1 MIWALLT
8 DPATSGADQSLVLKM
23 KENDKKNLGLFAF
36 HRIWFEYLLELIKP
50 MNLKTNAVNAPIQ
63 QDERLPI
70 ALRYVASIES
80 ETSLG

>member
-1 MIWALLT
+1 
-8 DPATSGADQSLVLKM
+8 
-23 KENDKKNLGLFAF
+23 
-36 HRIWFEYLLELIKP
+36 

-70 ALRYVASIES
+70 ALRYAASIES